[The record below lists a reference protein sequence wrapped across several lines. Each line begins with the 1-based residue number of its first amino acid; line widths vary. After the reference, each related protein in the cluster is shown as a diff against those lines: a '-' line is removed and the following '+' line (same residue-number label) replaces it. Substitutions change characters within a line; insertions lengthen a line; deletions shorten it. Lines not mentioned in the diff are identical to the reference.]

1 MTLFFPAQD
10 LHLLEGMKAELHR
23 NAFPPIRI
31 YYPDLATSTYD
42 PLYGEASK
50 EAVQTDTYFDIPAY
64 YKIAPPK
71 KEYARFG
78 VEERR
83 DIMVVFSL
91 RVLDEGYVVL
101 PAPTSG
107 VTVVARP
114 PAPLRLPFPRP
125 GYGCTFEVEGDF
137 YVVTN
142 VMRDDYYGNAVGSPT
157 SWATLGNKA
166 RLSSMRGR
174 TLADVSVKV
183 LPLAPSTSTGVVVGT
198 VRPSQEP
205 LV

>member
-10 LHLLEGMKAELHR
+10 LHLLEGMKAELH
-23 NAFPPIRI
+23 NTAFPPIRI

-50 EAVQTDTYFDIPAY
+50 EAVRTDTFFDIPGY
-64 YKIAPPK
+64 YKVAPPK

-78 VEERR
+78 ISESR
-83 DIMVVFSL
+83 DILVVFSL
-91 RVLDEGYVVL
+91 RVLDEGYVV
-101 PAPTSG
+101 PPVVVSG
-107 VTVVARP
+107 VTVVSRSP
-114 PAPLRLPFPRP
+114 TPTRVPFPRP

-174 TLADVSVKV
+174 TLADVPVKS
-183 LPLAPSTSTGVVVGT
+183 LPSSPTISPGVVIGA